1 MSKCRGRVNHRNAGS
16 QGKVTERQ
24 SRPHGDQSLLIPEYK
39 IETRQLVSLFVVEV
53 VRKIKIP
60 KDNNIIP

>member
-1 MSKCRGRVNHRNAGS
+1 MSKYRGRVNHRNAGS

-39 IETRQLVSLFVVEV
+39 IETRQLVSLFVV